1 LTTYKKGEKMSNEN
15 QAPVEQS
22 DATSGVSDKVND
34 AVSYE
39 SYKKALNEKK
49 NYQAKLSEYEQ
60 EVQRL
65 REEKMSAEGKKDELL
80 STYQKK
86 VQDLSEKLDK
96 TTKHYAW
103 NTVKK
108 EIEKVAI
115 DYGCINTDDFI
126 NLIND
131 DDLRSIEVGE
141 NFSVDKRSIIELVEN
156 NKSKRHYLFKSGSKS
171 IANGIPNTKPI
182 DESKED
188 LSKLSL
194 EELKNKV
201 KELHYKNKR

>member
-1 LTTYKKGEKMSNEN
+1 MSNEN

-22 DATSGVSDKVND
+22 DATSGVTDKAND

-103 NTVKK
+103 NTLTS
-108 EIEKVAI
+108 EIKREAMKH
-115 DYGCINTDDFI
+115 GCTDPDK
-126 NLIND
+126 LIRLMD
-131 DDLRSIEVGE
+131 DEDLRSIEIGE
-141 NFSVDKRSIIELVEN
+141 NFSIDNKAIESVIEK
-156 NKSKRHYLFKSGSKS
+156 NKKDNFFLFKTGSKP

-182 DESKED
+182 DDSKED
-188 LSKLSL
+188 LKKLSL
-194 EELKNKV
+194 DELKQKV
-201 KELHYKNKR
+201 KELHRNK

>member
-103 NTVKK
+103 NTLTG
-108 EIEKVAI
+108 EIKREAMKH
-115 DYGCINTDDFI
+115 GCTDPDK
-126 NLIND
+126 LIRLMD
-131 DDLRSIEVGE
+131 DEDLRSIEIGE
-141 NFSVDKRSIIELVEN
+141 NFTIDNKAIEQVIEK
-156 NKSKRHYLFKSGSKS
+156 NKKDNFFLFKTAGKP
-171 IANGIPNTKPI
+171 IANGIPNTKPV
-182 DESKED
+182 DDSKED

-194 EELKNKV
+194 DELKQRV
-201 KELHYKNKR
+201 KELYKQK